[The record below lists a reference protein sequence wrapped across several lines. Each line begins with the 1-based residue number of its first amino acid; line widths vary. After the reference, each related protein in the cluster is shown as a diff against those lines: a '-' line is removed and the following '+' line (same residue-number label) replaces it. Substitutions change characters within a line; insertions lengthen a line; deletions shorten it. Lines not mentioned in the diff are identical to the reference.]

1 MGILAK
7 TLDWL
12 LQRLALNDHGIAFL
26 DEAVARKRVS
36 DLLID
41 YRCLCYDIGFWQ
53 YAADLGA
60 AVEVTTREVAYLAVW
75 RDGPTL
81 SVWEDVVRLDAVDLL
96 IDAAVEGFE
105 DALADE
111 YAEA

>member
-1 MGILAK
+1 MRAVDKLRRA
-7 TLDWL
+7 
-12 LQRLALNDHGIAFL
+12 IAGRAGF
-26 DEAVARKRVS
+26 DEAITRKRVA

-41 YRCLCYDIGFWQ
+41 YRVLCYDVGFWQ

-60 AVEVTTREVAYLAVW
+60 PVDAEVQTVAYMAVW

-81 SVWEDVVRLDAVDLL
+81 SLWDDVLRLDAVDLL
-96 IDAAVEGFE
+96 IDAAAEGFC